1 MENRLIPT
9 TIDEISPEWLT
20 DALTKSGV
28 LKNNSIRTLDREII
42 GEGQGYMGVLARVSV
57 EYDQP
62 DDTLPASMI
71 AKVPTQVPKSKMLSE
86 NFWNYE
92 RENRVYEEILP
103 KLPVRTPQCYHSD
116 FDIGKGKK
124 WMDKVYRR
132 YGALPQSLTGLYF
145 IYVGLRNLMQ
155 KRRYILLLEDFGD
168 LEQFTH
174 LEGCSFEDARLV
186 MKPLGLAHAHL
197 WESPQLENY
206 WLRDHADMSN
216 MMAFISGRW
225 QPVIKKFFPGK
236 VSPKMQAVFDWL
248 KTNNHKLDIYSKT
261 RPHTMLHADFRIDN
275 LFIDRANNEIIMI
288 DWQASF
294 PGMGLF
300 DTAYFLLNNCNTL
313 LEPEQVEELIT
324 LYHQGLVEG
333 GVSNYSLDDCM
344 SDYPIGLLLAVR
356 YWLIIIGGVEVDK
369 DPNVVDLF
377 NVLLDRMKPV
387 IEAIDLSKLSL

>member
-1 MENRLIPT
+1 
-9 TIDEISPEWLT
+9 
-20 DALTKSGV
+20 
-28 LKNNSIRTLDREII
+28 
-42 GEGQGYMGVLARVSV
+42 
-57 EYDQP
+57 
-62 DDTLPASMI
+62 
-71 AKVPTQVPKSKMLSE
+71 
-86 NFWNYE
+86 
-92 RENRVYEEILP
+92 
-103 KLPVRTPQCYHSD
+103 
-116 FDIGKGKK
+116 
-124 WMDKVYRR
+124 
-132 YGALPQSLTGLYF
+132 
-145 IYVGLRNLMQ
+145 
-155 KRRYILLLEDFGD
+155 
-168 LEQFTH
+168 
-174 LEGCSFEDARLV
+174 

-197 WESPQLENY
+197 WEGPQLENY

-236 VSPKMQAVFDWL
+236 VSPKMQTVFDWL
-248 KTNNHKLDIYSKT
+248 KTNNHKLDTYSKT

-275 LFIDRANNEIIMI
+275 LFIDRANNEIVMI

-294 PGMGLF
+294 PGMGHF
-300 DTAYFLLNNCNTL
+300 DTAYFLLNNCNTPL
-313 LEPEQVEELIT
+313 KPEQVEELIT
-324 LYHQGLVEG
+324 LYHQSLVEG